1 MFGVLY
7 LAGGQ
12 TVPGARP
19 MLKPS
24 TWVLRAL
31 VGVAAL
37 LLLAIGA
44 LAWPLSAWRT
54 GQTPLPDLQYLP
66 APMAATAAT
75 LPLPAARVWVDADAA
90 CGSGRRR
97 DPDDCLALLSLAL
110 AQDFTLVGISTVF
123 GNAPVVETD
132 AVTHALVQALEQQTR
147 LLGARRPPVFTGCA
161 AVAPNCL
168 NRGGSLAAQDA
179 LVAALQAGAL
189 EVVALGPLSN
199 LAAVLARDPAL
210 ASRITRV
217 VAVMGRRPG
226 HRFHPSEN
234 RGIGSMLFGHG
245 PIFRDLNAVLDPQAV
260 AVILRAR
267 IPLVLVPYTAARRT
281 PLSGADLDAIAA
293 TGPAGRWVAA
303 RSRDWLEFW
312 RSEVGLPGFY
322 PFDLMAAAYLR
333 DPSRFRCA
341 RVSAWVG
348 EDALLP
354 WFGGGPALLVAQQP
368 GLPASGTAATEGLY
382 CDRVTARIDDLFM

>member
-1 MFGVLY
+1 MHK
-7 LAGGQ
+7 A
-12 TVPGARP
+12 
-19 MLKPS
+19 S
-24 TWVLRAL
+24 TWAWRAL
-31 VGVAAL
+31 AGVAAL

-44 LAWPLSAWRT
+44 LAWPLPVWRT

-66 APMAATAAT
+66 AQTAATATTAAT
-75 LPLPAARVWVDADAA
+75 PPAQAARVWVDADAA
-90 CGSGRRR
+90 CGSGRHR

-132 AVTHALVQALEQQTR
+132 AVTHALVQALVQQTR
-147 LLGARRPPVFTGCA
+147 LRGEPRLPIFRGCA
-161 AVAPNCL
+161 AAAPRCL
-168 NRGGSLAAQDA
+168 DRGGSAAAQDA

-189 EVVALGPLSN
+189 EVLALGPLSN

-210 ASRITRV
+210 AGRITRV

-234 RGIGSMLFGHG
+234 RGVGAMLFGHG
-245 PIFRDLNAVLDPQAV
+245 PIFRDLNAGLDPQAV
-260 AVILRAR
+260 AAILRAR
-267 IPLVLVPYTAARRT
+267 IPLVLVPYTAARQVL
-281 PLSGADLDAIAA
+281 LSGADLDAIAA
-293 TGPAGRWVAA
+293 TGLAGRWVAS

-312 RSEVGLPGFY
+312 RTEAGLPGFY

-333 DPSRFRCA
+333 EPSRFRCA

-354 WFGGGPALLVAQQP
+354 WFGGGPTLLVAQHA
-368 GLPASGTAATEGLY
+368 LPPAAVDGAGTALY
-382 CDRVTARIDDLFM
+382 CDGADVRIASLFK